1 MLRRRA
7 KANKP
12 LLGICGGLQMLGERI
27 VDRAGVDGSAA
38 GLGLLPLATEFEAEK
53 QVLRT
58 RAAFLSLGTPWE
70 ALSGLSVS
78 GYEIRHGSTT
88 ATAPLAPALPD
99 GLGFVSEGVLG
110 VYLHGLLEDPLLV
123 SQLLG
128 VEQPRS
134 LEFVLDELADAVE
147 PHLELDRLEAIALAQ
162 SAAGA
167 R

>member
-1 MLRRRA
+1 M
-7 KANKP
+7 
-12 LLGICGGLQMLGERI
+12 
-27 VDRAGVDGSAA
+27 
-38 GLGLLPLATEFEAEK
+38 
-53 QVLRT
+53 
-58 RAAFLSLGTPWE
+58 
-70 ALSGLSVS
+70 
-78 GYEIRHGSTT
+78 
-88 ATAPLAPALPD
+88 
-99 GLGFVSEGVLG
+99 LG